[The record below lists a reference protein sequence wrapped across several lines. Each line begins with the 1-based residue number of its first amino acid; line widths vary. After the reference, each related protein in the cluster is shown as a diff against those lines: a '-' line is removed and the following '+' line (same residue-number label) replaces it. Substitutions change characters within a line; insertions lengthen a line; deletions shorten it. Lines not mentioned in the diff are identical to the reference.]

1 MVGPEAPLVA
11 GLVDELGQAGIAAFG
26 PTKAAAR
33 IEGSKAY
40 AKELMKQA
48 GVPTAS
54 HLLLR
59 DREEAAAHI
68 ACASYPAVL
77 KADVL
82 AAGKGVII
90 AADEREARAAL
101 DVFFGEQRFGETEVV
116 LEEFL
121 EGEELSLLALCD
133 GERAVPLA
141 PAQDYKRIFDG
152 DEGPNTGG
160 MGSYSPVPG
169 DRLRARLG
177 DRGGGAPADRR
188 QAARAAG
195 TPFHGVLYAGLMMT
209 ADGPKV
215 LEYNAASAT
224 PRRRRCCRACAPT
237 CSSCSSASTRPG
249 GLAGVEP
256 EWAPRLGGDRGARVA
271 RLPGELVERRR
282 DQRPRRGG
290 RRPRSSTRRPP
301 GRTASS

>member
-11 GLVDELGQAGIAAFG
+11 GLVDELAAAGIAAFG
-26 PTKAAAR
+26 PSAAAAR

-40 AKELMKQA
+40 AKELMKRC

-54 HLLLR
+54 HVLVR

-101 DVFFGEQRFGETEVV
+101 DVFFDEQRFGETEVV
-116 LEEFL
+116 LEQFL

-152 DEGPNTGG
+152 DQGPNTGG

-169 DRLRARLG
+169 IDAERAREIARPVHQPIVDALRA
-177 DRGGGAPADRR
+177 
-188 QAARAAG
+188 QG

-209 ADGPKV
+209 ADGPQGARV
-215 LEYNAASAT
+215 QRAASAT
-224 PRRRRCCRACAPT
+224 RRRRRCCRACAPT
-237 CSSCSSASTRPG
+237 CSSCS
-249 GLAGVEP
+249 
-256 EWAPRLGGDRGARVA
+256 
-271 RLPGELVERRR
+271 
-282 DQRPRRGG
+282 
-290 RRPRSSTRRPP
+290 RRPRARAAWP
-301 GRTASS
+301 ASSPTGRPTGP